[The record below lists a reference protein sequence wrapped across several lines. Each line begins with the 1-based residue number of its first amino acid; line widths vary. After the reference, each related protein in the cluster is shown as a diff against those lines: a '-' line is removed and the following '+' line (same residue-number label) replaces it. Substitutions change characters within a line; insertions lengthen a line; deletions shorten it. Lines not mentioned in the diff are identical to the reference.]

1 MLNPLPKTDPDQA
14 TLQDG
19 LHLAASKT
27 KSPWRLVL
35 CDLDGT
41 LLDDKNQVSPENQ
54 AAVADLAR
62 NGVGFTLATGRMDRM
77 TRVYVRQLDIRLPI
91 IACNGAVIRDCA
103 TERLI
108 SAETL
113 PPEDV
118 IALTGWLR
126 DRKLEYLCYTPD
138 TVYYPPDSCRVGNF
152 LSYNKMAAQQGTET
166 IPLLSLGEVPLDK
179 IAGDLVK
186 ILAVLP
192 DQPFIDAM
200 KEYLATHIKSCG
212 VLSMHDAMDIM
223 APGVSKGR
231 ALRRLARILDIPVSS
246 VVAIGDHDND
256 ASMLE
261 AAGLGIAMGNG
272 TVIAK
277 AAGDV
282 QTTANHQSGVAAAI
296 RRNVLCGA

>member
-1 MLNPLPKTDPDQA
+1 MLNPLPKTETDPQ
-14 TLQDG
+14 TLQEDIRF
-19 LHLAASKT
+19 AAAK
-27 KSPWRLVL
+27 KPSPWRLVL

-41 LLDDKNQVSPENQ
+41 LLDDNNQISPENQ
-54 AAVADLAR
+54 AAVNDLAHQ
-62 NGVGFTLATGRMDRM
+62 GIGFTLATGRMDRM
-77 TRVYVRQLDIRLPI
+77 TRVYVRQLNVRLPI

-113 PPEDV
+113 PPDEV
-118 IALTGWLR
+118 VALAGWLS
-126 DRKLEYLCYTPD
+126 DRKLEYLCYSPD
-138 TVYYPPDSCRVGNF
+138 AVYYPPDSRRIDNF
-152 LSYNKMAAQQGTET
+152 LSYNKMAARQETET
-166 IPLLSLGEVPLDK
+166 IPLMSLGEVPLDT
-179 IAGDLVK
+179 IASDLVK

-192 DQPFIDAM
+192 DQPAIDAM
-200 KEYLATHIKSCG
+200 KDYLAANMKSTG

-223 APGVSKGR
+223 AHGVSKGR
-231 ALRRLARILDIPVSS
+231 ALCRLARILDIPPSS

-272 TVIAK
+272 TAAAK
-277 AAGDV
+277 AAGNV

-296 RRNVLCGA
+296 KRHVLCDF